1 MPPRKNSDCP
11 RGCPAERR
19 PALRGVFGA
28 AARSPLLAAARKKGG
43 NSLRIAAPGIAKR
56 RYEQGQWSSLPR
68 DRSPMLVT
76 LILVL
81 LTVLASPGL
90 AAAGDLWI
98 PDLCVAQNFG
108 GSGFVVSDF
117 RATSSGCSFQFEDAL
132 RGAVSTQVSQWLLGF
147 RLDLSLISKLV
158 ETFGAKS
165 KTSE

>member
-1 MPPRKNSDCP
+1 
-11 RGCPAERR
+11 
-19 PALRGVFGA
+19 
-28 AARSPLLAAARKKGG
+28 
-43 NSLRIAAPGIAKR
+43 
-56 RYEQGQWSSLPR
+56 
-68 DRSPMLVT
+68 MLVT

-132 RGAVSTQVSQWLLGF
+132 RGTVSTQVSQWLLGF
-147 RLDLSLISKLV
+147 KLDLSLLSKLV

-165 KTSE
+165 KTSEGLEVRGAIPSSTPSTRHSFFMKASRKRVLLGFTLEW